1 MDADEI
7 KRREIAKQ
15 RKEDIEKFEKSL
27 KQTKAVIKL
36 GDFRDLIK
44 KVKPNSVDLI
54 LTDPPYPKKYLY
66 LWEDLAREAKRVLKP
81 GGFLISY
88 SGQYHL
94 LQILDYFRKYLE
106 YYWLAGLNHI
116 GKKRMLPNLV
126 VNRMKPIIIFY
137 KPPLKRKISFSDLID
152 SPAPDKRFHEWQ
164 QSIEPAEYLVSRFS
178 FPNDLVLDPFVG
190 TGTFALASIKR
201 KRRFIG
207 FEIDPNVYKI
217 ALVRLNEW
225 ENNSKG

>member
-7 KRREIAKQ
+7 KRRENAKQ

-94 LQILDYFRKYLE
+94 LQILDYFKKYLE

-116 GKKRMLPNLV
+116 GKK
-126 VNRMKPIIIFY
+126 KECC
-137 KPPLKRKISFSDLID
+137 LI
-152 SPAPDKRFHEWQ
+152 
-164 QSIEPAEYLVSRFS
+164 
-178 FPNDLVLDPFVG
+178 
-190 TGTFALASIKR
+190 
-201 KRRFIG
+201 
-207 FEIDPNVYKI
+207 
-217 ALVRLNEW
+217 
-225 ENNSKG
+225 